1 MKTVGFSR
9 KTAARLLLGV
19 CLLTLFLSACGTTA
33 EEGDP
38 EAGLPQ
44 ITVGCDTYPPFSY
57 MDVDGNLTGID
68 IDLARAAFARMGYAP
83 TFVIIPWEE
92 KKTLLKNGDIDCVWS
107 SFTMDGREE
116 EYRWAGPY
124 MESHQVV
131 AVNEDSDI
139 YTLADLEGKSIAVQ
153 STTKPED
160 LLRSH
165 DSRLPQV
172 RKVLS
177 VQKRDLIFLLLSK
190 GYADALAAHDTSVEE
205 FMAETGMRF
214 RILEEPLLTVGLGV
228 AFDREDDRGLDTRL
242 DEVLAE
248 MRGDGTAADIIGNYL
263 SDTERYLGGLHG
275 EE

>member
-9 KTAARLLLGV
+9 KTAARLLLGA
-19 CLLTLFLSACGTTA
+19 CLLTLILGGCGA
-33 EEGDP
+33 A
-38 EAGLPQ
+38 AGETGETNSLPG

-248 MRGDGTAADIIGNYL
+248 MRRDGTAADIIGKDL